1 MPVPWVYPGTWVDP
15 GYWSDRSRLVACEEP
30 PEEPIYSSGPEPLH
44 LAVLNMIFH
53 LLTMADGFFIVMT
66 PIGGEI
72 RSLSQDS
79 DLKHGAEQPIR
90 QAGNADT
97 THISMAMLRQVT
109 DAEHESACKRLKAQR
124 RGGLMAHLGMC
135 VKSCGTGMLRK
146 VALTRPCS
154 MGWGNINR
162 TINMITLSGKMKK
175 FRSWIAAKTARA

>member
-1 MPVPWVYPGTWVDP
+1 M
-15 GYWSDRSRLVACEEP
+15 
-30 PEEPIYSSGPEPLH
+30 
-44 LAVLNMIFH
+44 VLNNPS
-53 LLTMADGFFIVMT
+53 GK
-66 PIGGEI
+66 
-72 RSLSQDS
+72 R
-79 DLKHGAEQPIR
+79 
-90 QAGNADT
+90 
-97 THISMAMLRQVT
+97 AMLRQVT